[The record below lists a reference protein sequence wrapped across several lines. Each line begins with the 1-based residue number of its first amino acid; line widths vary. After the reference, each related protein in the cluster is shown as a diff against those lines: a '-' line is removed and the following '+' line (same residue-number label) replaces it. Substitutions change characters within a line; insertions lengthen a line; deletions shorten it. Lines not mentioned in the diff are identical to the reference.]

1 MEGLWERIA
10 GEISQ
15 IGKAISVMPV
25 FGVSPIDDPRLSPE
39 AHFDRATLALDQV
52 TARRPIAFYDP
63 GMERELELEEET
75 NLLSEVTG
83 ALARDEF
90 TFYVQPQCDIT
101 SGKVVGAESLVRWNH
116 TEKGLIPP
124 GKFIPVLERCGAVY
138 LLDQQVWEKVCRWL
152 RSWIDRG
159 YEPVPI
165 SINISRIDIMAMDVP
180 AYLKGLLEKY
190 GLPARYIKAEITESA
205 CTEEELAINEMVD
218 RLRQEGFLV
227 MMDDFGSGYSSLNM
241 LKSIPVDVLKIDM
254 RFWRS
259 RRRTSRRASA
269 SWSPL

>member
-1 MEGLWERIA
+1 MEKERTGTCRSPSQVGRGGYVLAGLLSPQDFMEEAGRFLSQAEPNAWCIAAIDILHFRMFKKLYGREMAEGFLGQIAEHLEEVRREYGGAAGYFQRNDFCVILPWRIELVEGLWERIA

-39 AHFDRATLALDQV
+39 AHFDRATLALDQA

-63 GMERELELEEET
+63 GMERELEEET

-138 LLDQQVWEKVCRWL
+138 LLD
-152 RSWIDRG
+152 
-159 YEPVPI
+159 
-165 SINISRIDIMAMDVP
+165 
-180 AYLKGLLEKY
+180 
-190 GLPARYIKAEITESA
+190 
-205 CTEEELAINEMVD
+205 
-218 RLRQEGFLV
+218 
-227 MMDDFGSGYSSLNM
+227 
-241 LKSIPVDVLKIDM
+241 
-254 RFWRS
+254 
-259 RRRTSRRASA
+259 
-269 SWSPL
+269 